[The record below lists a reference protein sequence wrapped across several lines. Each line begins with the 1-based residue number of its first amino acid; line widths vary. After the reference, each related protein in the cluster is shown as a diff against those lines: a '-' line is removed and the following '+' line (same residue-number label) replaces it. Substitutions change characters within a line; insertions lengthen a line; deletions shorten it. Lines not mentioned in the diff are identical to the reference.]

1 MAYNKN
7 LPKIRYNR
15 SVQDLSYGYKTTFNE
30 GDLIPCYIQE
40 VFPGDNHSVESRFVI
55 RTTSPFI
62 RPIMDN
68 LFLDMHYF
76 FVPNRLVF
84 DKWRQFMGEN
94 TDSYWTQTENITI
107 PQTFSNDGASGI
119 IRAGTIADY
128 FGVNTGTVDRDGLRT
143 SLLPFR
149 AFAAIYNEWYRDEN
163 LQEPVLISR
172 GVANEK
178 GDETLNNNAFSVSNY
193 TGKVPKACKIR
204 DYFTSCLPEPQ
215 KGVAV
220 SIPTSSNMLPVIPNA
235 TDWNA
240 NILTRFNQSVHL
252 VSSVGTGYFDGLL
265 GATQEGN
272 TSNLVNY
279 SNSSAGSPLDAPLF
293 SNLGADTTNLMG
305 TINDL
310 RFATQL
316 QKYFERD
323 ARFGTRY
330 IEYLYGH
337 WGITSSDK
345 TLQRPQYLGGKR
357 TILNLTQVTQTSQS
371 TGDSPLAQ
379 VSAYS
384 LTNGKQG
391 FSMAFEEHGFIIG
404 VACVRHKHSYQQG
417 CAKFLN
423 QRVDKLDFYDPLF
436 ANLGEQPVYTKELYS
451 NTADLSNP
459 EQVFG
464 YNEAFAD
471 LRQRQSIITGELKT
485 SANKSLDVWH
495 MADVY
500 TAPPTLS
507 SDWIQE
513 NGAYLDRCLSVPSK
527 TMPNFIADFYHS
539 NRAVRVMPTY
549 SIPGLMDHN

>member
-40 VFPGDNHSVESRFVI
+40 VFPGDNHQVESRFVI

-68 LFLDMHYF
+68 LFIDFHYF

-84 DKWRQFMGEN
+84 DKWREFMGEN
-94 TDSYWTQTENITI
+94 TDSYWTQSENITI

-119 IRAGTIADY
+119 IRPGTIADY
-128 FGVNTGTVDRDGLRT
+128 FGVNTGTIDRDGLRT

-163 LQEPVLISR
+163 LQEPVLIST
-172 GVANEK
+172 GAANEK

-220 SIPTSSNMLPVIPNA
+220 SIPTSSNMLPVIPTD

-240 NILTRFNQSVHL
+240 NILTRFNTPIHL
-252 VSSVGTGYFDGLL
+252 VKSSGNGSLTGYL
-265 GATQEGN
+265 GAFENGTNSNMGN
-272 TSNLVNY
+272 FGAT
-279 SNSSAGSPLDAPLF
+279 GSPLDTPLF

-316 QKYFERD
+316 QKYLEKD
-323 ARFGTRY
+323 ARYGTRY

-371 TGDSPLAQ
+371 TENSPLAQ

-417 CAKFLN
+417 CPKFFN

-451 NTADLSNP
+451 NTGDLNP

-495 MADVY
+495 MADDY
-500 TAPPTLS
+500 KAPPTLS
-507 SDWIQE
+507 ADWIQE
-513 NGAYLDRCLSVPSK
+513 TGAYLDRCLSVPSS
-527 TMPNFIADFYHS
+527 TMPNFIADFYHT
-539 NRAVRVMPTY
+539 NRSVRVMPTY

>member
-40 VFPGDNHSVESRFVI
+40 VFPGDNHQVESRFVI

-68 LFLDMHYF
+68 LFIDFHYF

-84 DKWRQFMGEN
+84 DKWREFMGEN
-94 TDSYWTQTENITI
+94 TDSYWTQSENITI

-119 IRAGTIADY
+119 IRPGTIADY
-128 FGVNTGTVDRDGLRT
+128 FGVNTGTIDRDGLRT

-149 AFAAIYNEWYRDEN
+149 AFALIYNEWYRDEN
-163 LQEPVLISR
+163 LQEPVLIST
-172 GVANEK
+172 GIANEK
-178 GDETLNNNAFSVSNY
+178 GDETLNNKPFSVSNY

-235 TDWNA
+235 TDWGFD
-240 NILTRFNQSVHL
+240 IIKRFNTPTHLLASNGSRFTGFLGVSDDGSTSDL
-252 VSSVGTGYFDGLL
+252 VSFASTG
-265 GATQEGN
+265 N
-272 TSNLVNY
+272 
-279 SNSSAGSPLDAPLF
+279 PLDSPYF

-316 QKYFERD
+316 QKYLEKD
-323 ARFGTRY
+323 ARYGTRY

-371 TGDSPLAQ
+371 TEASPLAQ

-391 FSMAFEEHGFIIG
+391 FSMAFEEHGFVIG

-417 CAKFLN
+417 CPKFFN

-451 NTADLSNP
+451 NTGDLNP

-495 MADVY
+495 MADTY
-500 TAPPTLS
+500 SAPPTLS
-507 SDWIQE
+507 ADWIQE
-513 NGAYLDRCLSVPSK
+513 TGAYLDRCLSVPSS

-539 NRAVRVMPTY
+539 NRSVRVMPTY